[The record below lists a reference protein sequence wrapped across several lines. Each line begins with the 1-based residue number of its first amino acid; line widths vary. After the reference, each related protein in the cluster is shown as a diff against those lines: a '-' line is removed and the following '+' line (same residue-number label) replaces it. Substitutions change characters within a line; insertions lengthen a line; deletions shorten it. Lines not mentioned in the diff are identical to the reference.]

1 MRNTFVAF
9 LFSLLLLSC
18 SQRGS
23 ERKES
28 DSTLSEF
35 VRNDDFR
42 TIDSVELYN
51 YPDPKNQRQFSN
63 ANSADPR
70 LIELLKSSLR
80 KPSIEKTECIHYR
93 KMYLFRNKE
102 VFKTMYISDSC
113 NYLAYAMNGK
123 QVFKPLDQE
132 LKQLINEKFTEK

>member
-1 MRNTFVAF
+1 MKNTFVAF
-9 LFSLLLLSC
+9 VFSILLLSC
-18 SQRGS
+18 SEPRS

-28 DSTLSEF
+28 DDTLREF
-35 VRNDDFR
+35 VSNDDLL
-42 TIDSVELYN
+42 TIDSVELYD

-63 ANSADPR
+63 VNSTDSR

-80 KPSIEKTECIHYR
+80 KPSIEKTECIHYS

-102 VFKTMYISDSC
+102 VFKTVYISDSC

-132 LKQLINEKFTEK
+132 LKQLINEKFTER